1 MTEAQLQQKR
11 PKPVVLVVLDG
22 WGITQPYSGNAISQ
36 ARTPNFDELV
46 AKYPSMTL
54 RASGEAVG
62 LPWGEAGNSEVGH
75 LNLGLGR
82 ILYQN
87 LPRINKMISD
97 NSFYQNKAL
106 LAACKHVKK
115 NKSKL
120 HLLGLTSNGC
130 VHSSIEHLQA
140 LLVLAKEQ
148 KVEQIFIHAI
158 LDGRDTAYNS
168 GINFIRDI
176 ERSIAEYGI
185 GKIATILGRFYAM
198 DRDNRWD
205 RTEKAY
211 LSMTEGKG
219 NQSSD
224 PIKTIEESYKKK
236 IYDEEFAPTVITS
249 SPADAKA
256 LAGKPAPLIGKER
269 GDSKGRKYGEPIT
282 KVEDGDAVIFFN
294 FRPDRARQL
303 TKAFVLPGF
312 NKFERKRYLTDLFF
326 VCFTEYEKD
335 LPVEI
340 AFSPEAPNNTLGE
353 VISATGLKQM
363 RIAETEKYAHV
374 TYFFNG
380 GSEKKSHGEDHV
392 LVPSPPVTS
401 YDLKPEMSAI
411 TVTEKLIKAIEDDK
425 YDFIFVNYA
434 NADMVGHTGNIQAAI
449 RGIEAV
455 DKCLGK
461 VFKAVLIKAGVILVT
476 ADHGNAEVMFNMQT
490 GQIDKEHTAN
500 PVPFIIAGK
509 QFEGYNLG
517 KQDVHGGDLS
527 LVQPQGILS
536 DIAPT
541 ILKIMGIAKPEEM
554 TGRSLI

>member
-1 MTEAQLQQKR
+1 MTENQPQSKR

-36 ARTPNFDELV
+36 AKTLIFNDLV
-46 AKYPSMTL
+46 AKYPTMTL

-62 LPWGEAGNSEVGH
+62 LPWGEGGNSEVGH

-82 ILYQN
+82 ILYQD
-87 LPRINKMISD
+87 LPRINKTISD

-106 LAACKHVKK
+106 LNACRHVKK

-120 HLLGLTSNGC
+120 HLMGLISNGC

-140 LLVLAKEQ
+140 LLVLVKEN
-148 KVEQIFIHAI
+148 KVDQVFIHAM
-158 LDGRDTAYNS
+158 LDGRDAAYNS
-168 GINFIRDI
+168 GANFIRDI
-176 ERSIAEYGI
+176 ERSISEYGV
-185 GKIATILGRFYAM
+185 GEIATISGRFYAM

-205 RTEKAY
+205 RIEKFY
-211 LSMTEGKG
+211 KSMTEGMG
-219 NQSSD
+219 NQDGD
-224 PIKTIEESYKKK
+224 PIKAIEKSYNKK
-236 IYDEEFAPTVITS
+236 IYDEEFAPTVIV
-249 SPADAKA
+249 
-256 LAGKPAPLIGKER
+256 
-269 GDSKGRKYGEPIT
+269 KGGQPVA
-282 KVEDGDAVIFFN
+282 KVESGDALIFFN
-294 FRPDRARQL
+294 FRADRAREI

-312 NKFERKRYLTDLFF
+312 SKFERKKYLNNLFF
-326 VCFTEYEKD
+326 VCFTEYEKN

-340 AFSPEAPNNTLGE
+340 AFPSEVLDNTLGA
-353 VISATGLKQM
+353 VISDAGLKQM
-363 RIAETEKYAHV
+363 RISETEKYAHV

-380 GSEKKSHGEDHV
+380 GREEKNKGEDHV
-392 LVPSPPVTS
+392 LVPSPQVAN
-401 YDLKPEMSAI
+401 YDLKPEMSAVQ
-411 TVTEKLIKAIEDDK
+411 VTEKLIKAVEDDK
-425 YDFIFVNYA
+425 YDFIFVNFA

-449 RGIEAV
+449 KGIEAV

-461 VFKAVLIKAGVILVT
+461 VVKAALSKGGAVLIT

-500 PVPFIIAGK
+500 PVPFIIVGK
-509 QFEGYNLG
+509 QFEGHSIG
-517 KQDVHGGDLS
+517 KQDVPGGDLS